1 MNNRKK
7 GILVFISYFV
17 YIIIIGIIMASL
29 KIDYNTISIKN
40 KVMYN
45 VITNG
50 FYLLLLILFFKKE
63 LKEELKLL
71 KTNYKD
77 YFIKS
82 ILIFL
87 AGALLMFIST
97 LIISKFTGQS
107 ISGNETEI
115 RNFIKNSPLLT
126 IILAVIISP
135 IIEELVFRK
144 AIKNIFNNKYLF
156 IIISSLI
163 FGLLHVSSIRDINEL
178 LFSIPYIIM
187 GISFAITYQKTNNIF
202 TSIILH
208 SSYNLVLILIQLF

>member
-7 GILVFISYFV
+7 GILIFISYFV

-163 FGLLHVSSIRDINEL
+163 FGLLHISSIRDINEL

>member
-7 GILVFISYFV
+7 GILIFISYFV

-50 FYLLLLILFFKKE
+50 FYLLLLILFLKKE

>member
-1 MNNRKK
+1 
-7 GILVFISYFV
+7 
-17 YIIIIGIIMASL
+17 
-29 KIDYNTISIKN
+29 
-40 KVMYN
+40 
-45 VITNG
+45 
-50 FYLLLLILFFKKE
+50 
-63 LKEELKLL
+63 
-71 KTNYKD
+71 
-77 YFIKS
+77 
-82 ILIFL
+82 
-87 AGALLMFIST
+87 MFIST

>member
-7 GILVFISYFV
+7 GILIFISYFV